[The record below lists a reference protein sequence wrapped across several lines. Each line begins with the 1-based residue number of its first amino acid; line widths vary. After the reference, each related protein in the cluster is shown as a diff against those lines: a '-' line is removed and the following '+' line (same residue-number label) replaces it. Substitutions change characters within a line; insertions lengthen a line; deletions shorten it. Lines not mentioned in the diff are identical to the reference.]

1 MKVSVAS
8 LSDQREG
15 SVPIKKSGKKKT
27 IRNISVLVGVLMVA
41 FAILLATRKP
51 INMQTVSSPLLNKPA
66 PIVSGVTLSNKELS
80 LNSYKGKFV
89 LLNFFA
95 SWCTPCHV
103 EEQDLVKFASQHQRS
118 VAVLGVPYDDAN
130 SSARQFLGS
139 YGANYQAVA
148 DPQGQIALAYGV
160 TSPPQTYLISP
171 KGTILTEI
179 IGPVNLNSLNQLLT
193 IAKSKGY

>member
-1 MKVSVAS
+1 MAS